1 MRLWARV
8 FLGYFLIVGLA
19 GWFLLRVFV
28 SEVKPGVRDAVEDVM
43 IDTANLLAELARDD
57 LLARRLPDG
66 RFAAS
71 VEAYRQRPIKAKI
84 WGLEKQTLDFRIY
97 VTDAAGI
104 VRYDSEN
111 RAIGEDYSN
120 WRDVALTLR
129 GEYGARS
136 TRDNPEDETSG
147 VMHVAAAIHDWSQ
160 VNDNVSRADGR
171 MEANEHPGRIVGV
184 VTVAKP
190 SRTLAPIIARGERAM
205 LRHGLLLLGATLVI
219 GALFTAWLTISV
231 GKLLRYARAL
241 SAGQPATPPSRG
253 RDEIGELARALAQLR
268 DEVDGRAYIE
278 RYVQHLTHEMK
289 SPLAAIHGAAELLA
303 EAGLPEGERQRF
315 ANNALAQSE
324 RLQTLIQTLL
334 RLAQIEQ
341 QRALDAPTTIDL
353 AELLAEQQAHLATQA
368 ARKRVVFTLTAAPAL
383 PAIRGDRFLLG
394 LALTNLLQ
402 NALDFSPP
410 GSVVECTLA
419 RVADHAAD
427 HAAADAERV
436 GARVENWLEICI
448 RDYGPGIPDYAH
460 TRLFERFFSLPRP
473 DGAPRSS
480 GLGLPLVHEIA
491 ALHGGTVTLENV
503 NHTSSADDTKEDAE
517 NNTGALA
524 RLRLP
529 LHPASP

>member
-43 IDTANLLAELARDD
+43 VDTANLLAELARDD
-57 LLARRLPDG
+57 LLAGRLPDG

-71 VEAYRQRPIKAKI
+71 VEAYRRRPVKARI

-97 VTDAAGI
+97 VTDAHGI

-111 RAIGEDYSN
+111 KATGENYAD

-136 TRDNPEDETSG
+136 TRDNPEDDASG
-147 VMHVAAAIHDWSQ
+147 VMHVAAAI
-160 VNDNVSRADGR
+160 RDGAQS
-171 MEANEHPGRIVGV
+171 EGGGHIVGV

-190 SRTLAPIIARGERAM
+190 SRTLAPIIARGENTV
-205 LRHGLLLLGATLVI
+205 LRHGLILLGATLLI
-219 GALFTAWLTISV
+219 GALFTVWLTASV

-241 SAGQPATPPSRG
+241 AAGQPAVPPSQG

-289 SPLAAIHGAAELLA
+289 SPLAAIHGAAELLT
-303 EAGLPEGERQRF
+303 EANLPDSERRRF
-315 ANNALAQSE
+315 ADNVLAQSE
-324 RLQTLIQTLL
+324 RLQTLIHTLL

-341 QRALDAPTTIDL
+341 QRGLEAPVAIDV
-353 AELLAEQQAHLATQA
+353 AALLAEQQANLTTQA
-368 ARKRVVFTLTAAPAL
+368 ARRRITLDMPADPAL
-383 PAIRGDRFLLG
+383 QSVQITGDRFLLG

-402 NALDFSPP
+402 NALDFSPS
-410 GSVVECTLA
+410 GGTVSCTA
-419 RVADHAAD
+419 QV
-427 HAAADAERV
+427 DAT
-436 GARVENWLEICI
+436 WLRLHI
-448 RDYGPGIPDYAH
+448 RDHGPGIADYVRQ
-460 TRLFERFFSLPRP
+460 RLFERFFSLPRP
-473 DGAPRSS
+473 DGAPKST
-480 GLGLPLVHEIA
+480 GLGLPLVREIA
-491 ALHGGTVTLENV
+491 LLHGGNVTLEN
-503 NHTSSADDTKEDAE
+503 AE
-517 NNTGALA
+517 GGGAIACLS
-524 RLRLP
+524 LP
-529 LHPASP
+529 RHPDFKP

>member
-19 GWFLLRVFV
+19 GWFLLRVFI

-43 IDTANLLAELARDD
+43 IDAANLLAELARDD

-71 VEAYRQRPIKAKI
+71 VEAYRRRPVKARI

-111 RAIGEDYSN
+111 RAVGEDYSN

-136 TRDNPEDETSG
+136 TRDNPKDDASG
-147 VMHVAAAIHDWSQ
+147 VMHVAAAIRDRGGG
-160 VNDNVSRADGR
+160 DDGSRHADGG
-171 MEANEHPGRIVGV
+171 AGVNENVGRIIGV

-190 SRTLAPIIARGERAM
+190 SRTLEPIIARGERAM
-205 LRHGLLLLGATLVI
+205 LRHGLFLLGATLAI
-219 GALFTAWLTISV
+219 GALFTAWLTASV

-241 SAGQPATPPSRG
+241 AAGQPAAPPTQG

-341 QRALDAPTTIDL
+341 QRALDAPTAIDL
-353 AELLAEQQAHLATQA
+353 AALLAEQQAHLATQA
-368 ARKRVVFTLTAAPAL
+368 ARKCVAFTLTAAPAL
-383 PAIRGDRFLLG
+383 PAIQGERFLLG

-419 RVADHAAD
+419 HMTDHEAD
-427 HAAADAERV
+427 HAAADAERIE
-436 GARVENWLEICI
+436 AQAENWLEIRI
-448 RDYGPGIPDYAH
+448 RDHGPGIPDYAR

-480 GLGLPLVHEIA
+480 GLGLPLVREIA
-491 ALHGGTVTLENV
+491 ALHGGAVTLENV
-503 NHTSSADDTKEDAE
+503 NNASGADDTEEGAE
-517 NNTGALA
+517 NNAGALA

-529 LHPASP
+529 LRPASP